1 MTIFKTERLCETSYE
16 TDLISMTMGP
26 YHASLPGPMILRLKL
41 DGEMIESAEIE
52 TGFLHKGLEKSFE
65 IQNWSSAVILA
76 DHVDP
81 EGSFF
86 AELALCSAV
95 EELGELELPARAVS
109 IRTILSEVFR
119 LANHLLYFAK
129 VAKAARSE
137 TAFHY
142 VMRDR
147 EKLLDLIELLTGA
160 RSSIGFLRFGGVTAD
175 ITEGFIERVL
185 DSCDLLRVRLK
196 EYNDLF
202 TYNQAFVFRASSV
215 GVLSR
220 ELVKKAGITG
230 PAARASGLDYDVR
243 KKNPYLMYSELDFG
257 VPLGGGEVGTQGDIH
272 DRFLVRL
279 REIEQSLLI
288 LKQLVEK
295 VPSGEFSL
303 FQITPDFEVPIGEAY
318 ARVESSRGRLGV
330 YVVSSGSVKPHRV
343 QFSVPSQ
350 GLFAVVPQLLKGCYL
365 EDLGLILASLDLS
378 VTELDR

>member
-1 MTIFKTERLCETSYE
+1 MKSVAQETSFE
-16 TDLISMTMGP
+16 TDLVSITMGP
-26 YHASLPGPMILRLKL
+26 YHAALPGPLLLRLKM
-41 DGEMIESAEIE
+41 DGEMIESVEIE

-65 IQNWSSAVILA
+65 LQNWSSAVILA
-76 DHVDP
+76 DHLDP

-86 AELALCSAV
+86 TELAVCSAV
-95 EELGELELPARAVS
+95 EELGELELPARAAS

-147 EKLLDLIELLTGA
+147 ERLLDLIELLTGA

-185 DSCDLLRVRLK
+185 DVCDLLQVRLK

-202 TYNQAFVFRASSV
+202 TYNQAFVFRSSHV

-220 ELVKKAGITG
+220 ANAEKFGITG
-230 PAARASGLDYDVR
+230 PAARAAGIDFDVR
-243 KKNPYLMYSELDFG
+243 KKNPYLLYKELDFG
-257 VPLGGGEVGTQGDIH
+257 IPVGRGEVGIQGDIH

-279 REIEQSLLI
+279 REIEQSTLI

-295 VPSGEFSL
+295 VPPGEFSL
-303 FQITPDFEVPIGEAY
+303 FQITPDFEVPVGEAY
-318 ARVESSRGRLGV
+318 ARVETSRGRLGA

-350 GLFAVVPQLLKGCYL
+350 GLFAAVPQLLNGCYL
-365 EDLGLILASLDLS
+365 EDLSLVLASLDLS